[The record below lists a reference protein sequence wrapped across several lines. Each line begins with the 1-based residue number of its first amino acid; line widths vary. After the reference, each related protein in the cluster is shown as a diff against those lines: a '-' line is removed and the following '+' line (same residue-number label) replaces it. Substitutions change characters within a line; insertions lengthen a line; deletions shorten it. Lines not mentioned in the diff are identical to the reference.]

1 MGYITSREGKMLE
14 LKKKKFYTA
23 RNDKVFK
30 AVMCDEDDLSLLK
43 GFLEHILEV
52 NIHEILLLG
61 TEQKVRYKKERKK
74 MIDALV
80 KVDHKYIHIEL
91 NSQNHTYLRNR
102 NFVFFTEIYSKK
114 TKISEDYV
122 RLEDFIHI
130 DLTYGLGKELRER
143 EEYQVMNKRGE
154 RYVENFKI
162 IEYNMDKI
170 MDIWYSLDEEK
181 IYKYK
186 ELIMLDLDE
195 LGLEKLGRITG
206 GDKLMEEFREKV
218 EKINEENWFTP
229 WISDEEDDRRIL
241 NSEKILSFMEGE
253 EKGKKQNQLETAKK
267 MKEEGIE
274 LSIIS
279 KITSLPISKIETL

>member
-1 MGYITSREGKMLE
+1 MKKKLLFLFLIKKGNRKVLGYITNREGKME
-14 LKKKKFYTA
+14 KLKTKKFYTA

-74 MIDALV
+74 IIDALV

-130 DLTYGLGKELRER
+130 DLTYGLGKELRIR
-143 EEYQVMNKRGE
+143 EERG
-154 RYVENFKI
+154 
-162 IEYNMDKI
+162 M
-170 MDIWYSLDEEK
+170 
-181 IYKYK
+181 
-186 ELIMLDLDE
+186 
-195 LGLEKLGRITG
+195 
-206 GDKLMEEFREKV
+206 
-218 EKINEENWFTP
+218 
-229 WISDEEDDRRIL
+229 
-241 NSEKILSFMEGE
+241 
-253 EKGKKQNQLETAKK
+253 
-267 MKEEGIE
+267 
-274 LSIIS
+274 
-279 KITSLPISKIETL
+279 